1 MELNTEDCPYLNG
14 KCPFFGIW
22 VKKNE
27 SLANSI
33 RRLYSNNLFKR
44 CRRYQLYEAGKQVPD
59 DLWPSGPQ
67 VE

>member
-33 RRLYSNNLFKR
+33 RKLYSNNLFKR
-44 CRRYQLYEAGKQVPD
+44 CRRYQLYEA
-59 DLWPSGPQ
+59 
-67 VE
+67 